1 MGFAI
6 KTQKE
11 IKRDAKK
18 TPKNLSLVFFLMGQR
33 KSNLLKHF
41 LIWQIY
47 IFVICV
53 TFGKVFLVGNKVKFT
68 IFQTHSFEVSRNCGI
83 TGIKYYAF

>member
-11 IKRDAKK
+11 IKREGMPKRP
-18 TPKNLSLVFFLMGQR
+18 PKNLSLVFFLLGQR

-53 TFGKVFLVGNKVKFT
+53 TFGKVFLVETK
-68 IFQTHSFEVSRNCGI
+68 
-83 TGIKYYAF
+83 